1 LAPLRGLPL
10 NTTIFIGFPLLHAAG
25 ARHVFCNQNE
35 WS

>member
-25 ARHVFCNQNE
+25 AQHVFL
-35 WS
+35 